1 VKISRSTVASLL
13 GAVVVFAGP
22 ASLQAKRAA
31 PPSVAAVDNGSV
43 RYSAPAQP
51 EEMGF
56 VIATDV
62 STWKELWRQRIYHVH
77 MKPLLEKD
85 VQWVFITSLTL
96 RDGKLL
102 ITNERDEHFTL
113 DLTTRKVTKGE

>member
-1 VKISRSTVASLL
+1 
-13 GAVVVFAGP
+13 
-22 ASLQAKRAA
+22 
-31 PPSVAAVDNGSV
+31 
-43 RYSAPAQP
+43 
-51 EEMGF
+51 MGF